1 MNVQL
6 NRIPARSELEN
17 ENLLSAFGISLAIDR
32 NKARL
37 FFPFSIYFYSFPT
50 CDFPGVAKENLRTKK
65 SNLMKKFSVMR
76 FAHGANQRAAKKP
89 FPLPP
94 KAYIDVF

>member
-50 CDFPGVAKENLRTKK
+50 CDFPGVAKENLKIK
-65 SNLMKKFSVMR
+65 SPYLMKKFSVMR
-76 FAHGANQRAAKKP
+76 FAHGPNQRAAEK
-89 FPLPP
+89 PLPFSP
-94 KAYIDVF
+94 KV